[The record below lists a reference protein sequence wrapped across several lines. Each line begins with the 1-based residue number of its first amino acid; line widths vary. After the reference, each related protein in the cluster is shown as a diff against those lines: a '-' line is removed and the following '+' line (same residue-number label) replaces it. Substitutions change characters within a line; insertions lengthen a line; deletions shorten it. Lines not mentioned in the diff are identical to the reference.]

1 MRCFYFCGGVY
12 SYIGMTWEIASEV
25 LLDALKDSAIV
36 LGFVFAF
43 HLLLS
48 FIEDKLSKF
57 LTKNSKLSPLLGS
70 LFGII
75 PQCGTS
81 VLAAD
86 LYIKRFVTLGTLIAV
101 FLSCSDEAILVLLTR
116 PSEKTIMVLPLIGSK
131 FVIGFVIG
139 FIVDLIYR
147 NQELKKPEE
156 ELKDV
161 ICEEHHHEHTKLHKH
176 LIHPLIH
183 SLEIFA
189 YVFVINVALGLII
202 ASVGEQNFANF
213 LLSNRYAA
221 PVYAAL
227 IGLIP
232 NCASSVL
239 LSELYLTN
247 YLSFGALLA
256 GLLVNSGL
264 GMMILL
270 KSKAN
275 WKKTL
280 LVLVICFIAAVV
292 FGYTFCGILGF

>member
-1 MRCFYFCGGVY
+1 
-12 SYIGMTWEIASEV
+12 MTWDIVKDV
-25 LLDALKDSAIV
+25 LLDALKDSALV
-36 LGFVFAF
+36 LAFVFVF

-57 LTKNSKLSPLLGS
+57 LTKNQKLSPLLGS

-81 VLAAD
+81 VLAGD
-86 LYIKRFVTLGTLIAV
+86 LYIKRYITFGTLVAV
-101 FLSCSDEAILVLLTR
+101 FLSCSDEAILVLLTK
-116 PSEKTIMVLPLIGSK
+116 PSEKTIWVLPLIASK

-139 FIVDLIYR
+139 YLIDLIYR
-147 NQELKKPEE
+147 KQEINKPEE
-156 ELKDV
+156 ELTDV
-161 ICEEHHHEHTKLHKH
+161 ICHEHHHEHTKIHKH
-176 LIHPLIH
+176 LWHPLIH

-189 YVFVINVALGLII
+189 YVLVINIALGLII
-202 ASVGEQNFANF
+202 ASVGEENFANF
-213 LLSNRYAA
+213 LLSNKYAA

-239 LSELYLTN
+239 LSELYLTE
-247 YLSFGALLA
+247 YLSFGALLS

-270 KSKAN
+270 KSKTT
-275 WKKTL
+275 WKQTL
-280 LVLVICFIAAVV
+280 IVIAICLVTAIV
-292 FGYTFCGILGF
+292 FGYAFCGIFGF

>member
-1 MRCFYFCGGVY
+1 
-12 SYIGMTWEIASEV
+12 MTWEIAKVV

-36 LGFVFAF
+36 LAFVFAF

-48 FIEDKLSKF
+48 FIEDKLSSF
-57 LTKNSKLSPLLGS
+57 LTKNRKVAPLFGS

-86 LYIKRFVTLGTLIAV
+86 LYIKRYITFGTLAAV
-101 FLSCSDEAILVLLTR
+101 FLSCSDEAILVLLTN
-116 PSEKTIMVLPLIGSK
+116 PTQKTWMVLPLIGSK
-131 FVIGFVIG
+131 FVIGFMVG
-139 FIVDLIYR
+139 FLIDLIYR
-147 NQELKKPEE
+147 KQEIKKPEE

-189 YVFVINVALGLII
+189 YVFVINVSLGLII
-202 ASVGEQNFANF
+202 ASVGEENFANF
-213 LLSNRYAA
+213 LLSNKYAA

-239 LSELYLTN
+239 LSELYMTS
-247 YLSFGALLA
+247 YLSFGALLS
-256 GLLVNSGL
+256 GLLVNAGL

-270 KSKAN
+270 KSKTTWRQTIFIIALS
-275 WKKTL
+275 L
-280 LVLVICFIAAVV
+280 LTAIT
-292 FGYTFCGILGF
+292 FGYIFCGILGF

>member
-1 MRCFYFCGGVY
+1 
-12 SYIGMTWEIASEV
+12 MTWDIGKVV

-36 LGFVFAF
+36 FAFVFAF

-57 LTKNSKLSPLLGS
+57 LTNNSKLSPLFGS

-86 LYIKRFVTLGTLIAV
+86 LYIKRYITFGTLAAV
-101 FLSCSDEAILVLLTR
+101 FLSCSDEAILVLLTN
-116 PSEKTIMVLPLIGSK
+116 PTQKTWMVLPLIASK
-131 FVIGFVIG
+131 FVIGFAIG
-139 FIVDLIYR
+139 YLVDLIYR
-147 NQELKKPEE
+147 KQEIKKPEE

-189 YVFVINVALGLII
+189 YVFVINVSLGLII
-202 ASVGEQNFANF
+202 ASVGETNFSNF
-213 LLSNRYAA
+213 IVSNKYAA
-221 PVYAAL
+221 PVYSAL

-239 LSELYLTN
+239 LSELYMTD
-247 YLSFGALLA
+247 YLSFGALLS
-256 GLLVNSGL
+256 GLLVNAGL

-270 KSKAN
+270 KSKTT
-275 WKKTL
+275 WKQTIIIIAIS
-280 LVLVICFIAAVV
+280 LVTAIT
-292 FGYTFCGILGF
+292 FGYVFCGILGF

>member
-1 MRCFYFCGGVY
+1 
-12 SYIGMTWEIASEV
+12 MTWDIAKDV
-25 LLDALKDSAIV
+25 LLDALKDSALV
-36 LGFVFAF
+36 LAFVFLF

-48 FIEDKLSKF
+48 FIEDRLSSF
-57 LTKNSKLSPLLGS
+57 LTKNSKLAPLFGS
-70 LFGII
+70 IFGII

-86 LYIKRFVTLGTLIAV
+86 LYIKKYITFGTLIAV
-101 FLSCSDEAILVLLTR
+101 FISCSDEALIVLLTDPNSYVNGR
-116 PSEKTIMVLPLIGSK
+116 AIMVLPLIASK

-139 FIVDLIYR
+139 MIVDLIYR
-147 NQELKKPEE
+147 KQDVKKPEE

-161 ICEEHHHEHTKLHKH
+161 ICEEHHHEHTKIHKH

-189 YVFVINVALGLII
+189 YVLLINISIGLIV
-202 ASVGEQNFANF
+202 ASVGEDNFANF
-213 LLSNRYAA
+213 LLSNKYAA

-239 LSELYLTN
+239 LSELYLTG
-247 YLSFGALLA
+247 YLSFGSLLA

-270 KSKAN
+270 KSKSN
-275 WKKTL
+275 WKKTI
-280 LVLVICFIAAVV
+280 LVIGICFVSAVI
-292 FGYTFCGILGF
+292 FGYIFCGMLGF

>member
-1 MRCFYFCGGVY
+1 
-12 SYIGMTWEIASEV
+12 MTWEIAREV
-25 LLDALKDSAIV
+25 LLDALKDSALV
-36 LGFVFAF
+36 LAFVFAF

-48 FIEDKLSKF
+48 LFEDKLSKF
-57 LTKNSKLSPLLGS
+57 LTKNSKLSPLLGA

-86 LYIKRFVTLGTLIAV
+86 LRLKRYITLGTLIAV
-101 FLSCSDEAILVLLTR
+101 FLSCSDEAVLVLLTR

-131 FVIGFVIG
+131 FVIGFLIG
-139 FIVDLIYR
+139 FIVDLLYR
-147 NQELKKPEE
+147 KQELNKPEE

-161 ICEEHHHEHTKLHKH
+161 ICDEHHHHHTKLHKH

-189 YVFVINVALGLII
+189 YVFMINVSLGLII
-202 ASVGEQNFANF
+202 ASVGEKAFSDF
-213 LLSNRYAA
+213 LISNRFVA
-221 PVYAAL
+221 PIYSAL

-239 LSELYLTN
+239 LSELYLTGS
-247 YLSFGALLA
+247 LSFGALLA
-256 GLLVNSGL
+256 GLLMNAGL

-270 KSKAN
+270 KSK
-275 WKKTL
+275 KQLKETL
-280 LVLVICFIAAVV
+280 IVFGICFVSAIV
-292 FGYTFCGILGF
+292 FGYVFCGILGF